1 MSINV
6 HWKVFYLN
14 RVFDADP
21 NSKMAATVEYSLTL
35 DCMGNILEDLLLG
48 NDYDS

>member
-6 HWKVFYLN
+6 HLKVFYQNL
-14 RVFDADP
+14 VFDADP
-21 NSKMAATVEYSLTL
+21 NSKMAATVEHSLTL
-35 DCMGNILEDLLLG
+35 DPKGNTLKDLLLE